1 MDQKLNYVTGITID
15 TIKSAN
21 DTIHLNSI
29 SHFFL
34 NCPSDKT
41 QNYVSIYESEKK
53 IKIKKIQFCCI
64 LYNNEIVI
72 LLLAQHPNQYC
83 YYKPQYSN
91 KNPNSPLRSPSQT
104 HRQQQQNPKMRRSD
118 RISMVVGC
126 A

>member
-41 QNYVSIYESEKK
+41 QNYVSVALMRVK
-53 IKIKKIQFCCI
+53 
-64 LYNNEIVI
+64 IVI
-72 LLLAQHPNQYC
+72 PV
-83 YYKPQYSN
+83 
-91 KNPNSPLRSPSQT
+91 T
-104 HRQQQQNPKMRRSD
+104 
-118 RISMVVGC
+118 
-126 A
+126 